1 MIDLSNKWAQWL
13 TLAALALTW
22 GSSFILMKKGLLA
35 FGPQEVAAYRLSTAF
50 LFMAAIGYK
59 HWKHYSAKIILP
71 VMVVGFLGNGI
82 PAFLFTKAQTKLD
95 SSYVGIL
102 NALVPLFTLIVG
114 ILFFQL
120 RVRWFNA
127 MGIILGLCGA
137 FVLMYP
143 NLMEG
148 KNEDWSYAL
157 YPILAT
163 IFYAISV
170 NTIKRYLTHLKS
182 ITITVLAFTTV
193 GPWALAYL
201 FFYTDFTSQVAFEG
215 QALTSL
221 LMITILGVVGTALA
235 VLIFNQLVKQ
245 STVIFASSV
254 TYFIPVTAILW
265 GFLDGEQIG
274 FNHLAGISTIL
285 LGVYLVNKK
294 F

>member
-1 MIDLSNKWAQWL
+1 MIDLSKKWAQWL
-13 TLAALALTW
+13 TLTALALTW

-59 HWKHYSAKIILP
+59 HWKHYNAKIILS

-143 NLMEG
+143 NLVEG

>member
-1 MIDLSNKWAQWL
+1 MIDLSKKWAQWL

-50 LFMAAIGYK
+50 LFMAIIGHK
-59 HWKHYSAKIILP
+59 HWKHFNAKIILP
-71 VMVVGFLGNGI
+71 VLVVGFLGNGI

-102 NALVPLFTLIVG
+102 NALVPLFSLIVG
-114 ILFFQL
+114 ILFFRL
-120 RVRWFNA
+120 RVRWFNSI
-127 MGIILGLCGA
+127 GIILGLCGA

-143 NLMEG
+143 NLVEG
-148 KNEDWSYAL
+148 TNEDWSYAL

-163 IFYAISV
+163 IFYAISL

-182 ITITVLAFTTV
+182 ITITVLAFTAV

-201 FFYTDFTSQVAFEG
+201 IFYTDFTNQLAFEG

-265 GFLDGEQIG
+265 GLLDGERIG

>member
-1 MIDLSNKWAQWL
+1 
-13 TLAALALTW
+13 
-22 GSSFILMKKGLLA
+22 
-35 FGPQEVAAYRLSTAF
+35 
-50 LFMAAIGYK
+50 
-59 HWKHYSAKIILP
+59 
-71 VMVVGFLGNGI
+71 MVVGFLGNGI

-143 NLMEG
+143 NLVEG

-182 ITITVLAFTTV
+182 ITITVLAFSTV

>member
-1 MIDLSNKWAQWL
+1 MIDLSNKWVQWL
-13 TLAALALTW
+13 TLTALALTW

-148 KNEDWSYAL
+148 QNEDWTYAL

-182 ITITVLAFTTV
+182 ITITVLAFSTV

-221 LMITILGVVGTALA
+221 LMITILGVIGTALA